1 MAAKQPAVEEVQEEK
16 KKGGGKG
23 LIIVLLVVIILLLA
37 GMGAMAFIML
47 SGGDH
52 KEGDAATDA
61 VHGEAAHGDGGQGDA
76 HAAAG
81 HGDEGHSEGHAKQY
95 SPKYKQFEPP
105 LPDAH
110 PVYFVMDKFVVNFNG
125 DGQAKF
131 LAVDLQFMSYYPQ
144 VTGETGEMEHLRPI
158 LKNDIQRLLRNQHF
172 NELNTVDGPDHLR
185 AEILGVARKILEKH
199 NVYPD
204 LLEDVYMT
212 RFVMQ

>member
-1 MAAKQPAVEEVQEEK
+1 MAAKKPAVEEDVQEEK

-23 LIIVLLVVIILLLA
+23 LVIVLLVVIILLLA
-37 GMGAMAFIML
+37 GMGAMAFLML
-47 SGGDH
+47 SGGDS
-52 KEGDAATDA
+52 KEEGSASEEVHATA
-61 VHGEAAHGDGGQGDA
+61 EHGEAHET
-76 HAAAG
+76 AASNSNT
-81 HGDEGHSEGHAKQY
+81 HEKSY
-95 SPKYKQFEPP
+95 SPKYKQFEAPP
-105 LPDAH
+105 PDAR

-144 VTGETGEMEHLRPI
+144 IASETGEMEHLRPI

-172 NELNTVDGPDHLR
+172 NELNTTDGPDKLR
-185 AEILGVARKILEKH
+185 AQILDTARKVLEKH